1 MGPADPDVA
10 SAAAGVGTACV
21 GPVGPDAASAAA
33 GVGTACVVPA
43 DPDAASAAADVGTA
57 WVAIAA
63 AVGGAEL
70 GGAAGAASCN
80 TLVAG
85 EACWMLSSSVLFLLN
100 VFQKALIPSGVM
112 GFI

>member
-1 MGPADPDVA
+1 MLLLLQLVLEQLLWALLTPDVA

-21 GPVGPDAASAAA
+21 GPVGPLDAASAAA
-33 GVGTACVVPA
+33 GGGWNCPGCVVPA

-70 GGAAGAASCN
+70 GGAAGAKR
-80 TLVAG
+80 VATPWLPG
-85 EACWMLSSSVLFLLN
+85 KLAGC
-100 VFQKALIPSGVM
+100 
-112 GFI
+112 

>member
-1 MGPADPDVA
+1 
-10 SAAAGVGTACV
+10 
-21 GPVGPDAASAAA
+21 
-33 GVGTACVVPA
+33 VVPA

-70 GGAAGAASCN
+70 GGAAGAESCN